1 MLPSTLDFVP
11 STLDPRPKPRLRKS
25 ITNTQTWKSRLS
37 ECGGSKQQQFRW
49 LWEAFVPSRRTWKTT
64 LTKSLATSTF
74 ILLGRSRSLRR
85 EWKSTLTEFKE
96 QLASASSKKNDYSAN
111 SPHPQKRSVN
121 QVNSLLPKCHGL
133 DSVLQRLS
141 KQAKITITI

>member
-1 MLPSTLDFVP
+1 M
-11 STLDPRPKPRLRKS
+11 
-25 ITNTQTWKSRLS
+25 
-37 ECGGSKQQQFRW
+37 
-49 LWEAFVPSRRTWKTT
+49 
-64 LTKSLATSTF
+64 
-74 ILLGRSRSLRR
+74 
-85 EWKSTLTEFKE
+85 LTEFKE

-121 QVNSLLPKCHGL
+121 QVNCLLPKCHGL